1 MLNGYGST
9 RNNNC
14 NLNNYT
20 MTKKQKTIIL
30 ILRLA
35 LGFLFLYA
43 GLTKMT
49 EGFSAAGY
57 LNNATNGPLADL
69 FTNLAGNKIVDLLVI
84 WGETLI
90 GAALLMGIFL
100 RFACAMGI
108 LQMTLFYLSS
118 MPPEH
123 GPIND
128 QFIYALVFLT
138 LAVFTA
144 GRYYGLDA
152 YLEKSKFF
160 KHKVFKYL
168 LG

>member
-1 MLNGYGST
+1 MN
-9 RNNNC
+9 
-14 NLNNYT
+14 
-20 MTKKQKTIIL
+20 KKQKNIIL
-30 ILRLA
+30 VLRLA

-43 GLTKMT
+43 GLTKMA

-69 FTNLAGNKIVDLLVI
+69 FANLAGNRIVDLLVI

-90 GAALLMGIFL
+90 GAALLLGIFL
-100 RFACAMGI
+100 RFASAMGM
-108 LQMTLFYLSS
+108 LQMTLFYLSN

-128 QFIYALVFLT
+128 QIIYALIFLT
-138 LAVFTA
+138 LSIFAA
-144 GRYYGLDA
+144 GRYYGLDL